1 MNPMETSSTPI
12 EKNLRSW
19 WLSPTGILLF
29 AAVVSSLL
37 ALWLIAFPVATL
49 ANTHKHPGHFE
60 LLYVH
65 MLGGTLMLFL
75 GGVNLYVGATRKHF
89 KFHKLVGRVYLLGGS
104 IAAISAITMA
114 LSPAH
119 KSDPSVML
127 TNLSSSLTTLAM
139 AWLAAAV
146 MGYRAVRNRRFDSHR
161 DWMIRSYVLAW
172 AFVFCRIVSRVPAVG
187 ELGGGQAFIWLSWV
201 APLLL
206 CEVAIQWRV
215 GANNSVQTKPLPG
228 ST

>member
-1 MNPMETSSTPI
+1 METSSRPI
-12 EKNLRSW
+12 EENIRSW
-19 WLSPTGILLF
+19 WLSPAGMLLF
-29 AAVVSSLL
+29 AAFVSSML
-37 ALWLIAFPVATL
+37 AWWLIAIPVATFE
-49 ANTHKHPGHFE
+49 NSHKHPGHFG
-60 LLYVH
+60 LLYIH
-65 MLGGTLMLFL
+65 MLGGSLMLFL

-89 KFHKLVGRVYLLGGS
+89 KFHKLVGRFYLLGGS
-104 IAAISAITMA
+104 IGAITAITLA

-119 KSDPSVML
+119 KSDPSVVL
-127 TNLSSSLTTLAM
+127 TNLSSSLATLAL
-139 AWLAAAV
+139 AWLAAAA
-146 MGYRAVRNRRFDSHR
+146 MAYRAVRNRRFDSHR

-172 AFVFCRIVSRVPAVG
+172 AFVFCRIVSRVPAVA